1 MDSQPPSPSTSRSTR
16 TPKIRLDELLV
27 DRGLAE
33 TRAQA
38 QRLIQA
44 GQVFIGDEVADKPG
58 RSVPQ
63 DAPVRVQE
71 ALRYVSRGGLKL
83 EAALDAFGIDPTGWV
98 CADIGASTGGFT
110 DCLLQRG
117 AARVY
122 AVDVGYGQLAWSLR
136 IDPRVV
142 SIERTNIRY
151 LDPLPERASLA
162 TVDVSF
168 IGLALVLPR
177 IAGLLTPAG
186 QIIALI
192 KPQFEVGKGQVG
204 KGGVVRDPILHRSV
218 NRAGAG
224 VGGGDRSAPRRGDPL
239 SDHRAGRQRGVS
251 GVAAAGRR
259 IAVVRRDVGAWLD
272 ACVRLNAATSGPRR
286 SGSRRSLCAAPS
298 ANQLRCH
305 PAGHAPQTRVAARV
319 DSVTKSANPPP

>member
-1 MDSQPPSPSTSRSTR
+1 LTR
-16 TPKIRLDELLV
+16 TPKIRLDELLLA
-27 DRGLAE
+27 RGLAE

-38 QRLIQA
+38 QRLILA

-58 RSVPQ
+58 RQAPQ

-71 ALRYVSRGGLKL
+71 ALRFVSRGGLKL
-83 EAALDAFGIDPTGWV
+83 EAALDAFAIDPEGWV
-98 CADIGASTGGFT
+98 CVDIGASTGGFT

-142 SIERTNIRY
+142 SIERTNIRH
-151 LDPLPERASLA
+151 LETLPEPASLA

-204 KGGVVRDPILHRSV
+204 KGGVVRDEALQREAVDAVRACGERLGLYCVGEMESPIRGPKG
-218 NRAGAG
+218 NREFLL
-224 VGGGDRSAPRRGDPL
+224 VGSYEN
-239 SDHRAGRQRGVS
+239 S
-251 GVAAAGRR
+251 
-259 IAVVRRDVGAWLD
+259 
-272 ACVRLNAATSGPRR
+272 
-286 SGSRRSLCAAPS
+286 
-298 ANQLRCH
+298 
-305 PAGHAPQTRVAARV
+305 
-319 DSVTKSANPPP
+319 